1 MGNPCGRSCIVG
13 FRELKLSQEPVR
25 PLSSAP
31 ASTAPRSNHPLLC
44 DCGAR
49 YLIAETSVSQA
60 FDSAE
65 KVAGDAGFVRQAKA
79 NLMCELYVI
88 LGAFDAPT
96 AVLDQVFAAVEDE
109 ELPYSTLI
117 PFENDK

>member
-1 MGNPCGRSCIVG
+1 M
-13 FRELKLSQEPVR
+13 
-25 PLSSAP
+25 
-31 ASTAPRSNHPLLC
+31 
-44 DCGAR
+44 
-49 YLIAETSVSQA
+49 IAETSVSQA